1 VRSVAICRLASIDA
15 NPNISLLSDK
25 NVFNEYVMVFEQQ
38 KGLAISLLQTL
49 DIVKAATLNDGLL
62 AASRKIVEVIG
73 EPSKLVIHVVGAARL
88 IMEELPQSRTSML
101 KFSS

>member
-1 VRSVAICRLASIDA
+1 
-15 NPNISLLSDK
+15 
-25 NVFNEYVMVFEQQ
+25 
-38 KGLAISLLQTL
+38 
-49 DIVKAATLNDGLL
+49 VKAATLNDGLL